1 MKILL
6 KNGTVLWVK
15 DARTS
20 TDDEHW
26 FIPTTVRGRGLA
38 YIASQQVAAYWWDNE
53 NVEVVRLATEVTD
66 GK

>member
-6 KNGTVLWVK
+6 KDGKVLWVK
-15 DARTS
+15 DAKGL

-26 FIPTTVRGRGLA
+26 FIPTTSRGRGLA

-53 NVEVVRLATEVTD
+53 DVEVMRLATEDPDV
-66 GK
+66 K